1 MNLRKEMYCELAKRE
16 FWVYCK
22 VMHPEFYK
30 KERKFLRELC
40 DKLQEFYY
48 NDDEFMIVNEP
59 PRHGKSFSA
68 TNFVE
73 WILGVNPLERIMSAS
88 YSHDLSK
95 NFSKKVRSTIDTEKI
110 GDRIVYNDIF
120 PNTKIKY
127 GAAEAMKWQTDLSS
141 QTNYLATSPSG
152 SATGFGCTF
161 MVIDD
166 LVKNAYEANNET
178 ILDNHFSWFV
188 NTMLSRREGK
198 KKVLIIMTR
207 WNSKDLAGR
216 IIEYCENEG
225 IAYSHV
231 NYKAEQDDGTMLC
244 DDIFD
249 KKTAERAKTL
259 MGEDIYSANYN
270 QEPLDVKGRLYTN
283 LLTYKDVPE
292 FTEINSYTD
301 TADTGSDFLCS
312 IVYGVYNNQAY
323 ILDVIYTQDGMEIT
337 EPLVAETQ
345 LKYRVNN
352 CIIESNNGGRG
363 FGRNVERITRGS
375 GSRHTIF
382 KFFTQTKN
390 KEARILTGATGVMQ
404 NIFFPENWNRIYPQF
419 YKDVTN
425 YQRLGKNKHDDA
437 VDVLTAIYE
446 RLDINKNTGW
456 FRKKG
461 SF

>member
-1 MNLRKEMYCELAKRE
+1 
-16 FWVYCK
+16 
-22 VMHPEFYK
+22 
-30 KERKFLRELC
+30 
-40 DKLQEFYY
+40 
-48 NDDEFMIVNEP
+48 
-59 PRHGKSFSA
+59 
-68 TNFVE
+68 
-73 WILGVNPLERIMSAS
+73 MSAS

-127 GAAEAMKWQTDLSS
+127 GAAEAMKWQTDLSD

-178 ILDNHFSWFV
+178 ILDNHFSWFT

-216 IIEYCENEG
+216 ILEYCENEG

-249 KKTAERAKTL
+249 KKAAERAKTL

-270 QEPLDVKGRLYTN
+270 QEPLDTKGRLYAN

-337 EPLVAETQ
+337 EPLVAEAQ

-363 FGRNVERITRGS
+363 FGRNVERITRELGN
-375 GSRHTIF
+375 RHTMF

-419 YKDVTN
+419 YKDLTN
-425 YQRLGKNKHDDA
+425 YQRLGKNKHDDSTDC
-437 VDVLTAIYE
+437 VTGIYE
-446 RLDINKNTGW
+446 MLDVNKNTGW
-456 FRKKG
+456 VRKKR